1 SAALRV
7 SDQRIAV
14 ESKLPEIALWPSAE
28 IASARTGPPCPRSCA
43 KAELVPIGKAI
54 ETATSA
60 RSADRLLLRR
70 AACAKTVRT
79 IPLGPQRTPGLSRS
93 SPLRCQS
100 C

>member
-1 SAALRV
+1 MPL
-7 SDQRIAV
+7 Q
-14 ESKLPEIALWPSAE
+14 
-28 IASARTGPPCPRSCA
+28 PRFLDRFA

-54 ETATSA
+54 DTATSA

-93 SPLRCQS
+93 SPLACKSSRYS
-100 C
+100 